1 MHTSKL
7 KRYR

>member
-1 MHTSKL
+1 L